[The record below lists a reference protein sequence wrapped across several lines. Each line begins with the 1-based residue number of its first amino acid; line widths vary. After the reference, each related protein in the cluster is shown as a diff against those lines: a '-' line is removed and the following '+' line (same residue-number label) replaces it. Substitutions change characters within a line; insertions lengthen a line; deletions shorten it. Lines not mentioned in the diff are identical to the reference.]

1 MVQEACARSMGL
13 VGKGLRDVFGVFNEH
28 KRVFVSEEQEL
39 NKCAEGHE
47 ERVRCGMALGRV
59 WAM

>member
-1 MVQEACARSMGL
+1 MGL